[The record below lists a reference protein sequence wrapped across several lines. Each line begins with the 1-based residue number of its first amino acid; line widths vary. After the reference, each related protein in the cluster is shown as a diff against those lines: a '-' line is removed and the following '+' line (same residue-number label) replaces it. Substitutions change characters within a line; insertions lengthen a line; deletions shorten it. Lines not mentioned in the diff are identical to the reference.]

1 MIIYGADGFF
11 CSGADLKTVQRSMEL
26 EAANSKNSNNS
37 SNTSSSFTSSGAY
50 YIATLMHDNFRRLEA
65 LPLVSVA
72 LVEGKAIGGGAEVV
86 ASTDLRVFAADA
98 QIGFVHGRL
107 GLTPGFGGGCRLV
120 RLLGP
125 TRALQMMLSAR
136 PVGVSVAQELGL
148 VEHVLPEGLS
158 SGAASLEAT
167 IAWYLAHYG
176 SISAHASRH
185 LKAIVGQAAA
195 ASLTM
200 AEALKFEAAAFQ
212 AVWGSEEHRASL
224 ANNVKHN

>member
-26 EAANSKNSNNS
+26 EAANSTNS
-37 SNTSSSFTSSGAY
+37 SNTSFTSSGAY

-136 PVGVSVAQELGL
+136 PVGVAVAKELGL
-148 VEHVLPEGLS
+148 VEHVLSEGLS

-167 IAWYLAHYG
+167 TAWYLAHYG